1 MAEELVGTKHQM
13 MAVLVEDPAE
23 DNLLEAVV
31 VLNHLNQE
39 TLELMDMEILE
50 DQDNIH
56 TTVQVVVEPV
66 MADNQDLQDQVVSEE
81 TVEME
86 EQIKLQ
92 EQRDQAAV
100 AADLG
105 VEHLQAET
113 VEVEVD
119 HLTHI
124 QDNQELITSAVAE
137 VAAAKVKV
145 PALLVE
151 LDLL

>member
-1 MAEELVGTKHQM
+1 MAEELVGTKDPM
-13 MAVLVEDPAE
+13 MAVLVEDPAA

-56 TTVQVVVEPV
+56 TTAQAVEEQEVV
-66 MADNQDLQDQVVSEE
+66 DNQDLQDQVVSEE

-86 EQIKLQ
+86 DQIKLHQ
-92 EQRDQAAV
+92 QQDQAAV

-124 QDNQELITSAVAE
+124 QDNQELTHLEAE
-137 VAAAKVKV
+137 VEAVAKVKAQV
-145 PALLVE
+145 LLE
-151 LDLL
+151 EMDLL

>member
-1 MAEELVGTKHQM
+1 
-13 MAVLVEDPAE
+13 
-23 DNLLEAVV
+23 
-31 VLNHLNQE
+31 
-39 TLELMDMEILE
+39 
-50 DQDNIH
+50 
-56 TTVQVVVEPV
+56 
-66 MADNQDLQDQVVSEE
+66 
-81 TVEME
+81 
-86 EQIKLQ
+86 
-92 EQRDQAAV
+92 
-100 AADLG
+100 

>member
-1 MAEELVGTKHQM
+1 MV
-13 MAVLVEDPAE
+13 VLVEDPAA

-56 TTVQVVVEPV
+56 TTAQAVEEQEVV
-66 MADNQDLQDQVVSEE
+66 DNQDLQDQVVSEE

-86 EQIKLQ
+86 DQIKLHQ
-92 EQRDQAAV
+92 QQDQAAV

-113 VEVEVD
+113 AEVEVD

-137 VAAAKVKV
+137 VAVAKVKV

>member
-1 MAEELVGTKHQM
+1 MMVDPVVDLAEETLTT
-13 MAVLVEDPAE
+13 
-23 DNLLEAVV
+23 VV
-31 VLNHLNQE
+31 MVLNHHNQE
-39 TLELMDMEILE
+39 TQELTDMEILE
-50 DQDNIH
+50 DQDNIL
-56 TTVQVVVEPV
+56 TTVQVVAELVT
-66 MADNQDLQDQVVSEE
+66 ADNQDLQDQVVSEE
-81 TVEME
+81 AVEME

-137 VAAAKVKV
+137 VAVAKVKV

>member
-1 MAEELVGTKHQM
+1 VAEELDGVKVPM
-13 MAVLVEDPAE
+13 MVDPVVDLAE
-23 DNLLEAVV
+23 ETLTTVV
-31 VLNHLNQE
+31 MVLNHHNQE
-39 TLELMDMEILE
+39 TQELTDMEILE
-50 DQDNIH
+50 DQDNIL
-56 TTVQVVVEPV
+56 TTVQVVAELVT
-66 MADNQDLQDQVVSEE
+66 ADNQDLQDQVVSEE
-81 TVEME
+81 AVEME

-137 VAAAKVKV
+137 VAVAKVKV

>member
-1 MAEELVGTKHQM
+1 VAEELDGVKVPM
-13 MAVLVEDPAE
+13 MVDPVVDLAE
-23 DNLLEAVV
+23 ETLTTVV
-31 VLNHLNQE
+31 MVLNHHNQE
-39 TLELMDMEILE
+39 TQELTDMEILE
-50 DQDNIH
+50 DQDNIL
-56 TTVQVVVEPV
+56 TTVQVVAELVT
-66 MADNQDLQDQVVSEE
+66 ADNQDLQDQVVSEE
-81 TVEME
+81 AVEME

-113 VEVEVD
+113 AEVEVD

-137 VAAAKVKV
+137 VAVAKVKV

>member
-1 MAEELVGTKHQM
+1 VAEELDGVKVPM
-13 MAVLVEDPAE
+13 MADPVVDPAE
-23 DNLLEAVV
+23 ETLTTVV
-31 VLNHLNQE
+31 MVLNHHNQE
-39 TLELMDMEILE
+39 TQELTDMEILE
-50 DQDNIH
+50 DQDNIL
-56 TTVQVVVEPV
+56 TTVQVVAELVT
-66 MADNQDLQDQVVSEE
+66 ADNQDLQDQVVSEE
-81 TVEME
+81 AVEME

-105 VEHLQAET
+105 VEHPQAET
-113 VEVEVD
+113 AEVEVD

-137 VAAAKVKV
+137 VAVAKVKV

>member
-1 MAEELVGTKHQM
+1 
-13 MAVLVEDPAE
+13 
-23 DNLLEAVV
+23 
-31 VLNHLNQE
+31 
-39 TLELMDMEILE
+39 
-50 DQDNIH
+50 
-56 TTVQVVVEPV
+56 
-66 MADNQDLQDQVVSEE
+66 
-81 TVEME
+81 ME

-113 VEVEVD
+113 AEVEVD

-137 VAAAKVKV
+137 VAVAKVKV

>member
-1 MAEELVGTKHQM
+1 MAEELVGTKNPM
-13 MAVLVEDPAE
+13 MAVLVEDPAA

-39 TLELMDMEILE
+39 TLELMDIEILE

-56 TTVQVVVEPV
+56 TTVQAVVELV
-66 MADNQDLQDQVVSEE
+66 TADNQDLQDRAVKAV
-81 TVEME
+81 TVETE
-86 EQIKLQ
+86 EQIKLHQ
-92 EQRDQAAV
+92 QQDQAAV

-113 VEVEVD
+113 AEVEVD
-119 HLTHI
+119 QLTHI
-124 QDNQELITSAVAE
+124 QDNQELITSAAAE
-137 VAAAKVKV
+137 VAVAKVKV
-145 PALLVE
+145 PALLAE

>member
-81 TVEME
+81 AVEME

-124 QDNQELITSAVAE
+124 QDNQELITSAAAE
-137 VAAAKVKV
+137 VAVAKVKV
-145 PALLVE
+145 PALLAE

>member
-1 MAEELVGTKHQM
+1 VAEELDGVKVPM
-13 MAVLVEDPAE
+13 MVDPVVDLAE
-23 DNLLEAVV
+23 ETLTTVV
-31 VLNHLNQE
+31 MVLNHHNQE
-39 TLELMDMEILE
+39 TQELTDMEILE
-50 DQDNIH
+50 DQDNIL
-56 TTVQVVVEPV
+56 TTVQVVAELVT
-66 MADNQDLQDQVVSEE
+66 ADNQDLQDQVVSEE
-81 TVEME
+81 AVEME

>member
-1 MAEELVGTKHQM
+1 MVDLV
-13 MAVLVEDPAE
+13 VDPAE
-23 DNLLEAVV
+23 ETLTTVV
-31 VLNHLNQE
+31 MVLNHHNQE
-39 TLELMDMEILE
+39 TQELTDMEILE
-50 DQDNIH
+50 DQDNIL
-56 TTVQVVVEPV
+56 TTVQVVAELVT
-66 MADNQDLQDQVVSEE
+66 ADNQDLQDQVVSEE
-81 TVEME
+81 AVEME

-113 VEVEVD
+113 AEVEVD

-124 QDNQELITSAVAE
+124 QNNQELITSAVAE
-137 VAAAKVKV
+137 VAVAKVKV

>member
-1 MAEELVGTKHQM
+1 VAEELDGVKVPM
-13 MAVLVEDPAE
+13 MADPVVDPAE
-23 DNLLEAVV
+23 ETLTTVV
-31 VLNHLNQE
+31 MVLNHHNQE
-39 TLELMDMEILE
+39 TQELTDMEILE
-50 DQDNIH
+50 DQDNIL
-56 TTVQVVVEPV
+56 TTVQVVAELVT
-66 MADNQDLQDQVVSEE
+66 ADNQDLQDQVVSEE
-81 TVEME
+81 AVEME

-124 QDNQELITSAVAE
+124 QDNQELTHLAAE
-137 VAAAKVKV
+137 VEAVAKVKAQV
-145 PALLVE
+145 LLE
-151 LDLL
+151 EMDLL

>member
-1 MAEELVGTKHQM
+1 VAEELDGVKVPM
-13 MAVLVEDPAE
+13 MADPVVDPAAE
-23 DNLLEAVV
+23 TLTTVV
-31 VLNHLNQE
+31 MVLNHHNQE
-39 TLELMDMEILE
+39 TQELTDMEILE
-50 DQDNIH
+50 DQDNIL
-56 TTVQVVVEPV
+56 TTVQVVAELVT
-66 MADNQDLQDQVVSEE
+66 ADNQDLQDQVVSEE
-81 TVEME
+81 AVEME

-113 VEVEVD
+113 AEVEVD

-137 VAAAKVKV
+137 VAVAKVKV